1 MKRKQLHRSWKTGA
15 PSHKQTI
22 CFAAGHS
29 GGHIIPCL
37 TMAQQK
43 YAAESILFFTSS
55 KQLDCDLMKKS
66 SAAITHIPLSIAQT
80 RRWYTLPLL
89 VCSLAWAT
97 VQSFIELIAYMPHRI
112 ITTGSIVALPVCIAG
127 WILGI
132 PIELFELNAQPGKTI
147 IGLSY
152 IADTVRHC
160 FAATP
165 TIFARNHCIQTSYP
179 IRFIHPKKTTRIPGF
194 TNDRIT
200 LFVQGGSQGS
210 QEINQL
216 MEHIIHDAPDLHARI
231 QIIHQAGAHV
241 KRVQTL
247 YDPASIPAHVF
258 SFESDLSPYY
268 HAADLIICR
277 AGAGALFEALHF
289 KKKTIIIPLITPT
302 NDHQLHNARAMAQ
315 EYPELF
321 EIMLQH
327 EKIKTIK
334 QLLKNIITHS
344 QLRFA
349 ARQSGQEEIRE

>member
-1 MKRKQLHRSWKTGA
+1 MKRKQLHRSWKAGA

-37 TMAQQK
+37 TMAQQM

-55 KQLDCDLMKKS
+55 KQLDCDLIGKS
-66 SAAITHIPLSIAQT
+66 DRAITHIPLSIAQT
-80 RRWYTLPLL
+80 RKWYTLPLL
-89 VCSLAWAT
+89 ALSLAWAT
-97 VQSFIELIAYMPHRI
+97 VQSFMELIAHMPHRI

-152 IADTVRHC
+152 FADTVRHC
-160 FAATP
+160 FASTQAAFT
-165 TIFARNHCIQTSYP
+165 RNHCIQTSYP
-179 IRFIHPKKTTRIPGF
+179 MRFIHPKKTTRIPGF
-194 TNDRIT
+194 TKDRIT

-216 MEHIIHDAPDLHARI
+216 MQDILHDAPDIHMNI

-241 KRVQTL
+241 KRMQTI
-247 YDPASIPAHVF
+247 YDHAAIPAHVF

-302 NDHQLHNARAMAQ
+302 NDHQLHNARAMAK
-315 EYPELF
+315 EHPELF
-321 EIMLQH
+321 EIVTNRNTKDVLRMMVNR
-327 EKIKTIK
+327 KINLRLKKT
-334 QLLKNIITHS
+334 LAS
-344 QLRFA
+344 SLR
-349 ARQSGQEEIRE
+349 SP